1 MTEQAVGQTLKVDAV
16 GGVAWLRLNRPE
28 RLNAVNT
35 EMRRAL
41 IEALKQVERDDS
53 VRVVVLTGEGRAFC
67 SGADIRE
74 LGERPPGLD
83 IAAEYS
89 QVLTR
94 LRSIP
99 KPVLCAINGVAAG
112 IGASFAMACDIRLAS
127 PESSFVLAFVL
138 RGLAVDGGA
147 TWMLPRLI
155 GRGKALEMFYTGR
168 PLGAEEAERFGL
180 VNQVA
185 PAAEL
190 LARTQ
195 ELAEA
200 LARGPRAA
208 LGAIKRSVNYSEE
221 AGFEDAH
228 NFEFALQGV
237 QLAGPEF
244 KEGLAA
250 FVEKRPP
257 EWAGEG

>member
-1 MTEQAVGQTLKVDAV
+1 MTEQAVGQTLKVESA
-16 GGVAWLRLNRPE
+16 GGVGWLRLNRPE

-35 EMRRAL
+35 ELRRAL
-41 IEALKQVERDDS
+41 IGALKQLERDDS
-53 VRVVVLTGEGRAFC
+53 VRVIVLTGEGRAFC

-74 LGERPPGLD
+74 FGERPPGLD
-83 IAAEYS
+83 IAGEYS
-89 QVLTR
+89 QILTR
-94 LRSIP
+94 LRGIP

-112 IGASFAMACDIRLAS
+112 IGASFAMACDIRLAA

-168 PLGAEEAERFGL
+168 PMGAEEAERFGL
-180 VNQVA
+180 VNQVV
-185 PAAEL
+185 PADQL
-190 LARTQ
+190 LARTR
-195 ELAEA
+195 ELAET

-250 FVEKRPP
+250 FVEKRAPAWS
-257 EWAGEG
+257 EEG

>member
-1 MTEQAVGQTLKVDAV
+1 MTEQAVEQTVKLESAD
-16 GGVAWLRLNRPE
+16 GVAWLRLNRPQK
-28 RLNAVNT
+28 LNAVSND
-35 EMRRAL
+35 MRRAL
-41 IEALKQVERDDS
+41 IEALKQVERDAA
-53 VRVVVLTGEGRAFC
+53 VRVIVLTGEGRAFC
-67 SGADIRE
+67 SGADITE
-74 LGERPPGLD
+74 FGERQPGLD
-83 IAAEYS
+83 IAGEYS

-94 LRSIP
+94 LRGIP
-99 KPVLCAINGVAAG
+99 KPVIAAVNGVCAG
-112 IGASFAMACDIRLAS
+112 IGASFAIACDLRLAA
-127 PESSFVLAFVL
+127 PEASFVLAFVL

-168 PLGAEEAERFGL
+168 PMGAEEAERLGL
-180 VNQVA
+180 VNQVI
-185 PAAEL
+185 PADQL
-190 LARTQ
+190 LAKTQ
-195 ELAEA
+195 ELAAA

-244 KEGLAA
+244 KEGLSA
-250 FVEKRPP
+250 FVEKRQP
-257 EWAGEG
+257 EWTREG